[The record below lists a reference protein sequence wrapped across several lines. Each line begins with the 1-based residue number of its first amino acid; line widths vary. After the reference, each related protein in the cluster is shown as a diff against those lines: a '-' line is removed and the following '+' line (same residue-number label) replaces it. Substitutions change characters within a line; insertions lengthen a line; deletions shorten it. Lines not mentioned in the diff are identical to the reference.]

1 MPNSRN
7 PVEEMVEGDYERGE
21 GKRSSSRLCLVTHR
35 YSWPELMNSQ
45 ETAKELV
52 WDQPR
57 SSTSGWQFHSLIF
70 CGPLAVRPR
79 PSLMHHMALW
89 NYLELFSL
97 DAGGEGR
104 VWSCFNLICHV
115 LLIPMGG
122 FTPSKCSWRR
132 SVCQGRREVRRG
144 NGKREWR
151 ENCGWSIK

>member
-7 PVEEMVEGDYERGE
+7 PVEEMVEGVYERGE

-97 DAGGEGR
+97 DVGVRGEFGPASTWYAMSYWFPWEALPHLNGAGGGVYARAEEKSGEG
-104 VWSCFNLICHV
+104 
-115 LLIPMGG
+115 MG
-122 FTPSKCSWRR
+122 
-132 SVCQGRREVRRG
+132 RESG
-144 NGKREWR
+144 GKTVA
-151 ENCGWSIK
+151 GL